1 MADPKEITVDFMF
14 GLGGKA
20 GDAIFKP
27 VQDALLDAFRQAG
40 NIDDLATRLAIPIQ
54 MVTVTGARVVTAH
67 GYDAYKITVAIRSGD
82 PNLVAKEIFS
92 SGVGIA
98 AGPLGAGASRVLGT
112 GATFIPFV
120 GPAIGTV
127 LRVGAP
133 IAGVLTGIGASEY
146 AKGVWDDYIATSS
159 TGQWVTGEIANVGVG
174 LKVTPA
180 LPLPS
185 VPVINDVPALDQAPR
200 SILMVDPTDNQ
211 AKIVFNSRSTIDPN
225 VPNGAN
231 TYVVQRGDSLWKIAQ
246 TNGWDFEQ
254 LKAINP
260 QISDPNFI
268 RIDQRIN
275 TPAPVL
281 TASRFDIV
289 TNPRLDFW
297 LTNPP
302 DPSTS
307 VNSDN
312 RTLVSHSGYDILGI
326 GNVNTLSGNYAYAND
341 LLSNAF
347 RPGSQ
352 SLTTHILGTSL
363 AENFRANPE
372 LVNSVVWKPEVK
384 AAALNYLGMG
394 VQNAIPTDP
403 LVLDLNGDGVRLTSF
418 GEAPV
423 LFDIDHDGGS
433 KELTGWVNAED
444 GIVVMDID
452 DDGVIDGIHETMS
465 EYFNGTAG
473 TDGESGSKPFAD
485 GFAAL
490 KSLDSNGDNRFTSA
504 DTAWNNVKVWVDADH
519 DGQTDTGELK
529 TFASLGITS
538 INLLAAA
545 QSGLINGGN
554 EVLATGSF
562 VMAGQTREAQAARFI
577 ANPAGNTSSAVGGG
591 ANVSSEDGQ
600 STHVS
605 ALTTGATLDAAA
617 LGVANVYGNVGN
629 DVLIGTAGAN
639 WLVGGQGSDSFDA
652 GDGDDMLIIDAADL
666 QQNIDA
672 GDGFDMVQVV
682 GSEGVTL
689 NMAQAGVEVVAGG
702 TGDDIFIGGGRSSV
716 FVRADDGDDIVIG
729 GAANDG
735 LSGENGNDLIDGGAG
750 NDVIR
755 GGRGQDQLLGGS
767 GDDLIEGGQDDDRLA
782 GGDGNDVL
790 KGQQGDDSLDG
801 GEGTDMAEFSGS
813 FADYRITRLSDT
825 AWRVVDT
832 KAGRDGADMLT
843 NIEKLN
849 FADVSA
855 VDITL
860 DNPFPVQDVITIADR
875 SGPKLIKVADLL
887 ANDRDWQADT
897 LRITTLSDVIGG
909 TVAGTYNAT
918 TKEWTPTLTAAG
930 ELTFTPTAG
939 FTGVMSFKYKIAD
952 TDGTP
957 GATAFQVGTS
967 NAAEMRGQVF
977 IKTPD
982 MPIDSAFTEQW
993 YLSDINVIPVWQ
1005 DYTGKGVRVGVFETS
1020 GPFSAGATTFD
1031 YRHPDLSPSTDTAW
1045 LNDPAH
1051 PVATD
1056 FSQHATLVAGV
1067 IAASRNG
1074 EGVVGVAYGAK
1085 LSGYT
1090 VNTSFDAT
1098 TSTSP
1103 LSVSDVEAAMAHL
1116 KNFDVV
1122 NNSWGVTD
1130 DFAPVYSLQ
1139 PVLLTSLALG
1149 RNGLGTVI
1157 VVAGGNDRQSGG
1169 NTNYD
1174 FLSANRASIVTG
1186 AINAQGD
1193 ISTLTIGQ
1201 TPFSA
1206 PGASILVSA
1215 PGSNVESTSRLLMND
1230 DGTAFGS
1237 DTSTTEG
1244 TSFATPVVSGVVAL
1258 MLEANPDLGW
1268 RDVQQILALTARKV
1282 NDPNT
1287 DTVWNAARNWNGGG
1301 MHTSH
1306 DYGFG
1311 QVDARAAVRL
1321 AETWQ
1326 GQHTLY
1332 NERQLQNAEGSLAS
1346 GTGLGLAI
1354 ADGSVITRTLS
1365 LGAGLRIENVG
1376 ISLDVTHSNWGDLTV
1391 ELIAPSGVISK
1402 LVANPGTS
1410 ASSPGGNASSGQ
1422 LLYSFNTTHDYGENA
1437 QGNWQL
1443 RITDRSGRGGGVL
1456 NGWRID
1462 AYGSD
1467 LNETAAGVYLD
1478 DIAPIIS
1485 AVGDDVYFYT
1495 DEFTSAP
1502 GTSRASL
1509 TDTNGGNDTINAAA
1523 VSSGS
1528 VINLNNGSSSTIAGR
1543 ALTIN
1548 GNIEFA
1554 FGGDG
1559 NDTLTGNALSNLLKG
1574 GRGADTLSGGD
1585 GVDFL
1590 DGGKGNDIYAGG
1602 AGSDLFV
1609 IYKDDG
1615 STDTVNDFS
1624 ATAGNEKILL
1634 VGFSHI
1640 TDFSQISTVQEG
1652 ANTRLLL
1659 GGGQSVLLKNVSP
1672 GQISEQ
1678 NFAFF
1683 SDALMLDRY
1692 LAYFGNPLSWIGT
1705 NGAEVGLL
1713 PSNLGDL
1720 SIFALGGN
1728 DELGATTTNDLLD
1741 GGDGNDILVGDNGSV
1756 APGADWLQGG
1766 AGHDLLGGGDGSDY
1780 LTGGSGND
1788 ELHGGNGDDVL
1799 AGDTGNDVLFGEDG
1813 NDVLIGGSGQDH
1825 LNGGAGDDLIVLD
1838 GDLGTVSGSNF
1849 EFYGTRIGG
1858 AGADVFRLAR
1868 DGTGT
1873 GGISFFENSVT
1884 ADNLIADFDPGQTGE
1899 VLDLSE
1905 IDWIRGFE
1913 DLTISTLTVN
1923 GVANTSV
1930 SADDGNGQT
1939 LYVTMRGVSAAQL
1952 NASHFKFAEVPGLVR
1967 GSPTDDDLYGNAGA
1981 NQMDGG
1987 LGADFMS
1994 GRTGDDTYL
2003 VDNAGDTVDELPDGG
2018 VDTVRSAVSYALSAN
2033 VENLVLVGTAAI
2045 DGTGNALAN
2054 RITGNAADNVLDGQ
2068 GGADTLL
2075 GGAGNDTYLV
2085 DNQSDSILELA
2096 GEGVDTVHSSVSYTL
2111 GREIENLVLSGIDGI
2126 NATGNSLDNFIT
2138 GNAGDNILDGAGGSD
2153 TLAGGFGNDIYIV
2166 DSSGDLVVEALS
2178 AGQDTVYSS
2187 INLTLSANIENLV
2200 LMPGAV
2206 SGTGND
2212 LDNALTG
2219 NSGNNVLTG
2228 GAGNDWLDGGA
2239 GNDTLVG
2246 GTGDDT
2252 YVVDSVLDV
2261 INENAA
2267 EGSDTVITQGSWT
2280 LGANLENLTLAG
2292 TAAINGTGN
2301 ALANTLTGNSSANT
2315 LDGGSG
2321 ADTMRGGLGNDI
2333 YLVDD
2338 IGDVVTENT
2347 NEGTDL
2353 VQSAISYTLGSNV
2366 ENLTLTGTA
2375 AINGT
2380 GNALNNVLTGN
2391 SGANVLSGGDG
2402 NDVLVG
2408 GGGADIMMG
2417 GAGHDTYY
2425 VDNVGDA
2432 VTEQVAEGIDGVFS
2446 AITQTLGANV
2456 ENLTLTG
2463 TAAINGTG
2471 NELDN
2476 VLTGNSAANVLDGGA
2491 GIDTLIGGAGNDT
2504 YVVDNSADSIVE
2516 NANEGTDLVQS
2527 SASYTLSANV
2537 ENLTLTGTAAINATG
2552 NSSSNILTGNAGN
2565 NVLDGGAGTDTL
2577 VGGAGDDTYVVD
2589 VATDVV
2595 TEAASAGLDTILS
2608 SVTYTASANVENL
2621 TLTGTAA
2628 INATGNA
2635 LNNVLVGNA
2644 ASNLLDGGAGSDSLS
2659 GGDGNDT
2666 YVVDNVADVVIENAN
2681 QGIDL
2686 IQSSVTFAL
2695 SANVENLTLTG
2706 TGVINGT
2713 GNELDNVL
2721 TGNSVANV
2729 LTAGAGNDTL
2739 NGGAGSDTLIGGT
2752 GNDTYVVDVSTDVIT
2767 EYAGEGTDLV
2777 QSAATYTLSAN
2788 VENLTLTGTAIIN
2801 GTGNTLDN
2809 IIVGNSAANTLTGG
2823 AGNDT
2828 LDGGAGTDAF
2838 NGGAGDDTF
2847 IVDVTTEVVTEAL
2860 NEGTD
2865 TVMAS
2870 VSYTLG
2876 ANVENLTLTGTAAI
2890 NATGNTLA
2898 NILIGNSANNTL
2910 NGGAG
2915 NDTLDGGA
2923 GADQLIGGA
2932 GDDVFRI
2939 DNVAD
2944 VVIEGVDEGWD
2955 RIESSINLS
2964 LALNIEELVLV
2975 GNATIG
2981 IGNSQSN
2988 RIVGNALDNTL
2999 EGSIGADA
3007 LLGGTG
3013 NDTYRFSKGD
3023 GVDTITDNDA
3033 TAGNLDIVEF
3043 TNVASTEV
3051 TALNRVGNDLV
3062 LSYGVSDSVRVA
3074 GYFTDASRQ
3083 IEQFKF
3089 SNGVTWTDANIK
3101 ATVITNGTAGIDS
3114 ITGYNGGT
3122 NRIYGQDG
3130 DDSLT
3135 GGNQADLIDGGAGA
3149 DSMTGG
3155 LGNDTYVVDSASDQ
3169 VIENANAGIDTVRS
3183 SITYTLGNEVENL
3196 VLTGSSPLD
3205 GRGNALEN
3213 HLVGNSAAN
3222 TLYGDAAGTNGNTA
3236 PLTSLSVF
3244 ARGSVALGA
3253 APLMEVWID
3262 GVKAQTFEVSSTTT
3276 QEYVVSAAN
3285 LPAAAAHRVDVVFT
3299 NDAYDAATGQ
3309 DR

>member
-1 MADPKEITVDFMF
+1 MIYGDGKSQVTDRLID
-14 GLGGKA
+14 GLGQGTQFIYERKDPSLSFLFVDE
-20 GDAIFKP
+20 GQSGSEWSLTRTEPI
-27 VQDALLDAFRQAG
+27 LL
-40 NIDDLATRLAIPIQ
+40 T
-54 MVTVTGARVVTAH
+54 
-67 GYDAYKITVAIRSGD
+67 
-82 PNLVAKEIFS
+82 
-92 SGVGIA
+92 
-98 AGPLGAGASRVLGT
+98 
-112 GATFIPFV
+112 
-120 GPAIGTV
+120 
-127 LRVGAP
+127 
-133 IAGVLTGIGASEY
+133 
-146 AKGVWDDYIATSS
+146 
-159 TGQWVTGEIANVGVG
+159 
-174 LKVTPA
+174 
-180 LPLPS
+180 
-185 VPVINDVPALDQAPR
+185 
-200 SILMVDPTDNQ
+200 
-211 AKIVFNSRSTIDPN
+211 
-225 VPNGAN
+225 PNGS
-231 TYVVQRGDSLWKIAQ
+231 GSMS
-246 TNGWDFEQ
+246 E
-254 LKAINP
+254 
-260 QISDPNFI
+260 
-268 RIDQRIN
+268 
-275 TPAPVL
+275 
-281 TASRFDIV
+281 
-289 TNPRLDFW
+289 
-297 LTNPP
+297 
-302 DPSTS
+302 TS
-307 VNSDN
+307 VNSFNLHNNSSTSPLSGSGATDPSNAPNADN
-312 RTLVSHSGYDILGI
+312 ATLINAGVYLLQGV
-326 GNVNTLSGNYAYAND
+326 GNVNTATGAQQAANAILSGDWAPGASNLLNFDGWKNLPSSYLDLTFVNLQAAYTNQQA
-341 LLSNAF
+341 SSARF
-347 RPGSQ
+347 WTP
-352 SLTTHILGTSL
+352 
-363 AENFRANPE
+363 
-372 LVNSVVWKPEVK
+372 V
-384 AAALNYLGMG
+384 
-394 VQNAIPTDP
+394 DP

-433 KELTGWVNAED
+433 KELTGWVSAED

-465 EYFNGTAG
+465 EYFNGSAG

-490 KSLDSNGDNRFTSA
+490 KSLDSNGDNQFTSA

-577 ANPAGNTSSAVGGG
+577 ANPAGNTSSAVVGG

-639 WLVGGQGSDSFDA
+639 WLVGSQGSDSFDA

-702 TGDDIFIGGGRSSV
+702 TGDDVFIGGGRSSV

-825 AWRVVDT
+825 AWRVVNT

-860 DNPFPVQDVITIADR
+860 DNPFPVQDVVTIADR

-897 LRITTLSDVIGG
+897 LRITTISDVIGG

-977 IKTPD
+977 IKTAD

-1020 GPFSAGATTFD
+1020 GPFSAGTTTFD

-1045 LNDPAH
+1045 LNDLAH
-1051 PVATD
+1051 PVVTD

-1085 LSGYT
+1085 LAGYT

-1098 TSTSP
+1098 TSSSP

-1130 DFAPVYSLQ
+1130 DFVFVANPVYSL
-1139 PVLLTSLALG
+1139 PSGIVSALAEG

-1174 FLSANRASIVTG
+1174 LLSANRGSIVTG

-1215 PGSNVESTSRLLMND
+1215 PGSNVELTSRLLMND
-1230 DGTAFGS
+1230 DGTVFGS

-1354 ADGSVITRTLS
+1354 ADGSVVTRTLS

-1376 ISLDVTHSNWGDLTV
+1376 ISLDLTHSNWGDLTV

-1410 ASSPGGNASSGQ
+1410 ASNPGGNASSGQ
-1422 LLYSFNTTHDYGENA
+1422 LLYNFNTTHDYGENA

-1467 LNETAAGVYLD
+1467 LNET
-1478 DIAPIIS
+1478 DIGASQDGTTPITS
-1485 AVGDDVYFYT
+1485 TVGDDVYFYT

-1502 GTSRASL
+1502 GTSRAGL
-1509 TDTNGGNDTINAAA
+1509 TDTNGGIDTINAAA

-1559 NDTLTGNALSNLLKG
+1559 NDTLTGNALSNRLQG

-1590 DGGKGNDIYAGG
+1590 DGGKGNDTYVGG
-1602 AGSDLFV
+1602 AGGDLFV

-1652 ANTRLLL
+1652 ANTRLQL

-1683 SDALMLDRY
+1683 SDALTLDRY
-1692 LAYFGNPLSWIGT
+1692 LAYFGNPAYGIGT
-1705 NGAEVGLL
+1705 SGAEVGLL
-1713 PSNLGDL
+1713 PNNLGDL
-1720 SIFALGGN
+1720 SYFALGGN

-1741 GGDGNDILVGDNGSV
+1741 GGDGNDRLFGDDGSV
-1756 APGADWLQGG
+1756 TPGADWLQGG
-1766 AGHDLLGGGDGSDY
+1766 AGDDLLVGGDGRDY

-1788 ELHGGNGDDVL
+1788 ELQGQNGDDTLV
-1799 AGDTGNDVLFGEDG
+1799 GDSGDDEMYGGDG

-1825 LNGGAGDDLIVLD
+1825 LNGDAGDDLIVLD
-1838 GDLGTVSGSNF
+1838 GDLGTVSGNNF
-1849 EFYGTRIGG
+1849 DFYGTRIGG
-1858 AGADVFRLAR
+1858 AGADVFKLVR

-1873 GGISFFENSVT
+1873 GGISIIGSAVS

-1899 VLDLSE
+1899 LVDLSA

-1913 DLTISTLTVN
+1913 DLTISTWTIN
-1923 GVANTSV
+1923 GIAYARV
-1930 SADDGNGQT
+1930 SADDGSGQT

-1952 NASHFKFAEVPGLVR
+1952 NAAHFKFAEVPGLVR

-2003 VDNAGDTVDELPDGG
+2003 VNNAGDTVDELPGGG

-2085 DNQSDSILELA
+2085 TINRTAFSSWQVKASIPYIPRCRTPSEERLRTWCCRVSTA
-2096 GEGVDTVHSSVSYTL
+2096 SMQRATVST
-2111 GREIENLVLSGIDGI
+2111 
-2126 NATGNSLDNFIT
+2126 TSLR
-2138 GNAGDNILDGAGGSD
+2138 A
-2153 TLAGGFGNDIYIV
+2153 TLATIFWMEP
-2166 DSSGDLVVEALS
+2166 VEA
-2178 AGQDTVYSS
+2178 
-2187 INLTLSANIENLV
+2187 I
-2200 LMPGAV
+2200 P
-2206 SGTGND
+2206 
-2212 LDNALTG
+2212 
-2219 NSGNNVLTG
+2219 
-2228 GAGNDWLDGGA
+2228 
-2239 GNDTLVG
+2239 
-2246 GTGDDT
+2246 
-2252 YVVDSVLDV
+2252 
-2261 INENAA
+2261 
-2267 EGSDTVITQGSWT
+2267 
-2280 LGANLENLTLAG
+2280 
-2292 TAAINGTGN
+2292 
-2301 ALANTLTGNSSANT
+2301 
-2315 LDGGSG
+2315 
-2321 ADTMRGGLGNDI
+2321 
-2333 YLVDD
+2333 
-2338 IGDVVTENT
+2338 
-2347 NEGTDL
+2347 
-2353 VQSAISYTLGSNV
+2353 
-2366 ENLTLTGTA
+2366 
-2375 AINGT
+2375 
-2380 GNALNNVLTGN
+2380 
-2391 SGANVLSGGDG
+2391 
-2402 NDVLVG
+2402 
-2408 GGGADIMMG
+2408 
-2417 GAGHDTYY
+2417 
-2425 VDNVGDA
+2425 
-2432 VTEQVAEGIDGVFS
+2432 
-2446 AITQTLGANV
+2446 
-2456 ENLTLTG
+2456 
-2463 TAAINGTG
+2463 
-2471 NELDN
+2471 
-2476 VLTGNSAANVLDGGA
+2476 
-2491 GIDTLIGGAGNDT
+2491 
-2504 YVVDNSADSIVE
+2504 
-2516 NANEGTDLVQS
+2516 
-2527 SASYTLSANV
+2527 
-2537 ENLTLTGTAAINATG
+2537 
-2552 NSSSNILTGNAGN
+2552 
-2565 NVLDGGAGTDTL
+2565 
-2577 VGGAGDDTYVVD
+2577 
-2589 VATDVV
+2589 
-2595 TEAASAGLDTILS
+2595 
-2608 SVTYTASANVENL
+2608 
-2621 TLTGTAA
+2621 
-2628 INATGNA
+2628 
-2635 LNNVLVGNA
+2635 
-2644 ASNLLDGGAGSDSLS
+2644 
-2659 GGDGNDT
+2659 
-2666 YVVDNVADVVIENAN
+2666 
-2681 QGIDL
+2681 
-2686 IQSSVTFAL
+2686 
-2695 SANVENLTLTG
+2695 
-2706 TGVINGT
+2706 
-2713 GNELDNVL
+2713 
-2721 TGNSVANV
+2721 
-2729 LTAGAGNDTL
+2729 
-2739 NGGAGSDTLIGGT
+2739 
-2752 GNDTYVVDVSTDVIT
+2752 
-2767 EYAGEGTDLV
+2767 
-2777 QSAATYTLSAN
+2777 
-2788 VENLTLTGTAIIN
+2788 
-2801 GTGNTLDN
+2801 
-2809 IIVGNSAANTLTGG
+2809 
-2823 AGNDT
+2823 
-2828 LDGGAGTDAF
+2828 
-2838 NGGAGDDTF
+2838 
-2847 IVDVTTEVVTEAL
+2847 
-2860 NEGTD
+2860 
-2865 TVMAS
+2865 
-2870 VSYTLG
+2870 
-2876 ANVENLTLTGTAAI
+2876 
-2890 NATGNTLA
+2890 
-2898 NILIGNSANNTL
+2898 
-2910 NGGAG
+2910 
-2915 NDTLDGGA
+2915 
-2923 GADQLIGGA
+2923 
-2932 GDDVFRI
+2932 
-2939 DNVAD
+2939 
-2944 VVIEGVDEGWD
+2944 
-2955 RIESSINLS
+2955 
-2964 LALNIEELVLV
+2964 
-2975 GNATIG
+2975 
-2981 IGNSQSN
+2981 
-2988 RIVGNALDNTL
+2988 
-2999 EGSIGADA
+2999 
-3007 LLGGTG
+3007 
-3013 NDTYRFSKGD
+3013 
-3023 GVDTITDNDA
+3023 
-3033 TAGNLDIVEF
+3033 
-3043 TNVASTEV
+3043 
-3051 TALNRVGNDLV
+3051 
-3062 LSYGVSDSVRVA
+3062 
-3074 GYFTDASRQ
+3074 
-3083 IEQFKF
+3083 
-3089 SNGVTWTDANIK
+3089 
-3101 ATVITNGTAGIDS
+3101 
-3114 ITGYNGGT
+3114 
-3122 NRIYGQDG
+3122 
-3130 DDSLT
+3130 
-3135 GGNQADLIDGGAGA
+3135 
-3149 DSMTGG
+3149 
-3155 LGNDTYVVDSASDQ
+3155 
-3169 VIENANAGIDTVRS
+3169 
-3183 SITYTLGNEVENL
+3183 
-3196 VLTGSSPLD
+3196 
-3205 GRGNALEN
+3205 
-3213 HLVGNSAAN
+3213 
-3222 TLYGDAAGTNGNTA
+3222 
-3236 PLTSLSVF
+3236 
-3244 ARGSVALGA
+3244 
-3253 APLMEVWID
+3253 
-3262 GVKAQTFEVSSTTT
+3262 
-3276 QEYVVSAAN
+3276 
-3285 LPAAAAHRVDVVFT
+3285 
-3299 NDAYDAATGQ
+3299 
-3309 DR
+3309 